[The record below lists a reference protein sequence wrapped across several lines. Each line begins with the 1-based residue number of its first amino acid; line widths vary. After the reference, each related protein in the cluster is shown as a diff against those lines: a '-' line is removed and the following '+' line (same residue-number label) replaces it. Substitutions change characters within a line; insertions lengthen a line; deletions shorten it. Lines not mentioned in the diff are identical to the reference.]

1 VRWKIENDV
10 RSRSVKH
17 FNKRYSLFL
26 ILVLCLSGC
35 FQQAGEAYQ
44 PVNSTEAPIDLPQ
57 AATSTLELN
66 LPVATDLPATT
77 TSGEPALDMTIISP
91 TRILPGSPTTEPP
104 TPDTASASVGSVGD
118 TTPTPAFITPNS
130 PLGQVTLDTP
140 IPGGSV
146 GIATATPSGLITPTS
161 FLTTEN
167 TTGDCTYV
175 VQRGDT
181 LFRIATNHQ
190 TTVAEITAA
199 NPGID
204 PNVIQPGQELTLPN
218 CGVGSPANPAP
229 TTETSVGVPP
239 AGGST
244 YTVQRGD
251 TLYSISLQFGVTIQA
266 IVTANNI
273 TDPDRLSPGQE
284 LIIPPQTGQ

>member
-1 VRWKIENDV
+1 
-10 RSRSVKH
+10 VKH
-17 FNKRYSLFL
+17 FNKRSSLFL

-44 PVNSTEAPIDLPQ
+44 PANSTEAPIDIPQ
-57 AATSTLELN
+57 AATNTLELN
-66 LPVATDLPATT
+66 ITPATDLPN
-77 TSGEPALDMTIISP
+77 TSTEPELDMTIISP
-91 TRILPGSPTTEPP
+91 TRILPESPTVEPP
-104 TPDTASASVGSVGD
+104 TPDTASASVGSVGN
-118 TTPTPAFITPNS
+118 TTPTSAFITPNS

-167 TTGDCTYV
+167 TVGDCAYV

-218 CGVGSPANPAP
+218 CGVGAPANPAP

-266 IVTANNI
+266 IVEANNI

-284 LIIPPQTGQ
+284 LIIPPQPNQ